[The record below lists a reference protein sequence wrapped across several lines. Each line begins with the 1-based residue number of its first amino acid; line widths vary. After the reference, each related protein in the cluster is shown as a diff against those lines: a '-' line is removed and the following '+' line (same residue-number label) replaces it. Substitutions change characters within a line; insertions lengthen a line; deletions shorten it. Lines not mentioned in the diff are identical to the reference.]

1 MDKKTTRIIAMM
13 IVLGIIAV
21 TIILV
26 MAVFLVNKK
35 IQTADINKKKAEVPA
50 GANVPTQERLDTIT
64 ETKIIKDTGTDKIP
78 TNFKN
83 VNYTETAKYQ
93 FKEIGNGDD
102 YLELKFKN
110 GPIFK
115 IKLFN
120 KISPNIC
127 KELEE
132 LSKTGKL
139 NNLISGGCT
148 FADLHIGYR
157 DPYKTI
163 FSKPYIDDIN
173 YNLVPYK
180 GALITEIITDEK
192 GNYIKNTM
200 KIVLDNLSPDDETY
214 LNNYNFPEALKTEAK
229 NRGGKYYREY
239 LQNVVIGQMVGE
251 IDKLEEYITNVDKT
265 QKTTEAEGVVIEIEY
280 IKYIKNSQ

>member
-1 MDKKTTRIIAMM
+1 MDKKTTKIIAIM
-13 IVLGIIAV
+13 IVLGAILVI
-21 TIILV
+21 TIILLS
-26 MAVFLVNKK
+26 VFLINKQ
-35 IQTADINKKKAEVPA
+35 IQSADINRKISEIPA

-64 ETKIIKDTGTDKIP
+64 ESKLIKDTGTDKVP
-78 TNFKN
+78 TNLKN
-83 VNYTETAKYQ
+83 VNYTEIAKYQ

-157 DPYKTI
+157 DPYKSI
-163 FSKPYIDDIN
+163 FSRPYIDDIN

-200 KIVLDNLSPDDETY
+200 KIVLDNLSPNDETY
-214 LNNYNFPEALKTEAK
+214 LNNYNFPEALKIEAK

-280 IKYIKNSQ
+280 IKYIKNS